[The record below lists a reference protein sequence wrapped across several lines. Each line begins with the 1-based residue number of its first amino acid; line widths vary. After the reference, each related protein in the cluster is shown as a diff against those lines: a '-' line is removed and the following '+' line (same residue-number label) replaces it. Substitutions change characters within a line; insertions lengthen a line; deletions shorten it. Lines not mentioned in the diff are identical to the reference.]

1 MAVLSLLVSGTAWLR
16 RQEKFREFLRV
27 QNCAWQALFPL
38 MENNLR
44 KTSVPRYQRMMT
56 PVRGLWN
63 RSVHHRGSQP
73 SAALHREQVRSPVL
87 CESPPPKREASH
99 RFYDSTSCLC

>member
-1 MAVLSLLVSGTAWLR
+1 LNIPCKDVNCSVAVLSLLVSGTARLR

-44 KTSVPRYQRMMT
+44 KTSVPVT
-56 PVRGLWN
+56 RG
-63 RSVHHRGSQP
+63 
-73 SAALHREQVRSPVL
+73 
-87 CESPPPKREASH
+87 
-99 RFYDSTSCLC
+99 